1 MTSLGNWEDSEMQ
14 RSISRE
20 TCLMIEQ
27 TKSERGKGEKRNETH
42 KKTIDFHALR
52 NHGAGHGR
60 MQQKG

>member
-1 MTSLGNWEDSEMQ
+1 
-14 RSISRE
+14 
-20 TCLMIEQ
+20 MIEQ